1 MQPVKVLTGSIATL
15 TPELATQYD
24 IGLVPYH
31 VTYAGKTY
39 ADGVD
44 LDYADFHRFLRRG
57 EGFPSTSHPSLG
69 EFTDAFSTAA
79 EKAHTIVYVSIAPV
93 YSKGYSMAK
102 VAAQELD
109 GLDIEIVDCEAGA
122 GGQTMV
128 ALEAARAAAEE
139 SGREAVLGMA
149 EAAKVRTDVA
159 MTLET
164 MRYLAHGGRI
174 HRAAAVLGSL
184 LSVKPVIAYREEATT
199 AIAKPHTHAQALSF
213 FKQLMKSEYSQLGGR
228 TVRCIIEDVD
238 NEDWANRAEEMV
250 RAEFP
255 IDRLWRIRTSATLA
269 THVGPGAWGITWY
282 VVP

>member
-1 MQPVKVLTGSIATL
+1 MQPVKVLTGSIATI
-15 TPELATQYD
+15 TPELASRFD
-24 IGLVPYH
+24 IDLVPYH

-39 ADGVD
+39 DDGID
-44 LDYADFHRFLRRG
+44 LDYADFHRFLRAG

-69 EFTDAFSTAA
+69 EFKDAFSAAA
-79 EKAHTIVYVSIAPV
+79 EKAHTIIYVSIASV
-93 YSKGYSMAK
+93 YSKGYSMARM
-102 VAAQELD
+102 AAQELD
-109 GLDIEIVDCEAGA
+109 GLDIEVVDCEAGA

-128 ALEAARAAAEE
+128 ALEAARAAAEG

-149 EAAKVRTDVA
+149 AAAKVRTDVA

-174 HRAAAVLGSL
+174 HRASALMGSL
-184 LSVKPVIAYREEATT
+184 LSLKPIIAYRDGGTT

-213 FKQLMKSEYSQLGGR
+213 FMQLMRSEYNQFAGNSI
-228 TVRCIIEDVD
+228 RCIIEDVD

-255 IDRLWRIRTSATLA
+255 IDRLWRIRTSATVA

>member
-1 MQPVKVLTGSIATL
+1 MQPVKVLTGSIATI
-15 TPELATQYD
+15 TPELAAQHD

-39 ADGVD
+39 DDGID
-44 LDYADFHRFLRRG
+44 LDYADFHRFLRAG
-57 EGFPSTSHPSLG
+57 KGFPSTSHPSLG
-69 EFTDAFSTAA
+69 EFKRAFEAAA
-79 EKAHTIVYVSIAPV
+79 EKAQTVIYVSIASA
-93 YSKGYSMAK
+93 YSKGYSMARM
-102 VAAQELD
+102 AAQELNE
-109 GLDIEIVDCEAGA
+109 LDIEIVDCEAGA

-128 ALEAARAAAEE
+128 ALEAARAAGAG

-174 HRAAAVLGSL
+174 HRASALMGSL
-184 LSVKPVIAYREEATT
+184 LSVKPVIAYRAGATT

-213 FKQLMKSEYSQLGGR
+213 FKQLMRSEYSELGGR
-228 TVRCIIEDVD
+228 SIRCIIEDVD
-238 NEDWANRAEEMV
+238 NGDWASRAEEMV
-250 RAEFP
+250 RSEFP
-255 IDRLWRIRTSATLA
+255 IDRLWRIRTSATVA
-269 THVGPGAWGITWY
+269 SHVGPGAWGITWY

>member
-15 TPELATQYD
+15 TPELAAQYD

-39 ADGVD
+39 DDGVD
-44 LDYADFHRFLRRG
+44 LDYADFHRFLRAG
-57 EGFPSTSHPSLG
+57 ESFPSTSHPSLG
-69 EFTDAFSTAA
+69 EFKRAFTSAA
-79 EKAHTIVYVSIAPV
+79 EKAYTIIYVSIASA

-102 VAAQELD
+102 MAAQELD
-109 GLDIEIVDCEAGA
+109 GFDIEVVDCEAGA

-128 ALEAARAAAEE
+128 ALEAARAAGEG

-159 MTLET
+159 MTLDT

-174 HRAAAVLGSL
+174 HRASAVMGSL

-213 FKQLMKSEYSQLGGR
+213 FKQLMRSEYNQFAGR
-228 TVRCIIEDVD
+228 SIRCIIEDVN
-238 NEDWANRAEEMV
+238 NEKWANYAEEMV

-255 IDRLWRIRTSATLA
+255 IDKLWRIRTSATVA
-269 THVGPGAWGITWY
+269 THVGPGACGITWY

>member
-1 MQPVKVLTGSIATL
+1 MQPVKVLTGSIATI
-15 TPELATQYD
+15 TPELAAQYD
-24 IGLVPYH
+24 IALVPYH

-39 ADGVD
+39 DDGVD
-44 LDYADFHRFLRRG
+44 LDYKDFHNFLRAG

-69 EFTDAFSTAA
+69 EFKRAFTAAA
-79 EKAHTIVYVSIAPV
+79 EKAHTIIYVSIASV

-102 VAAQELD
+102 MAAAELD
-109 GLDIEIVDCEAGA
+109 ELDVEIVDCEAGA

-128 ALEAARAAAEE
+128 ALEAARAAAEGR
-139 SGREAVLGMA
+139 GREAVLGMA

-174 HRAAAVLGSL
+174 HRASAVMGSL

-213 FKQLMKSEYSQLGGR
+213 FKQLMRSEYNQFAGR
-228 TVRCIIEDVD
+228 SIRCIIEDVD
-238 NEDWANRAEEMV
+238 NKDWANRVEEMV
-250 RAEFP
+250 RAEFR
-255 IDRLWRIRTSATLA
+255 IDKLWRIRTSATVA